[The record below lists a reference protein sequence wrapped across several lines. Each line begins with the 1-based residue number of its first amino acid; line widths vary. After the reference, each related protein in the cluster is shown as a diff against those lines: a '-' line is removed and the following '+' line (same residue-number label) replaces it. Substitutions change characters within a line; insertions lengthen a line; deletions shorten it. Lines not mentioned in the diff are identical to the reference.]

1 MGAANAN
8 WPRWIFAS
16 TSKHFSDAAAANL
29 AKDGITPDPIP
40 YYVEGNERD
49 LQPGALEYFEFRCDG
64 PYLVEVSKDW
74 WRVNIEIN
82 ILVCTKRNDK
92 DFHRIHTLCG
102 LLVAA
107 FTSNITIFKY
117 GDSVADDQSILTCLT
132 LDRNAGENVVVSQLG
147 QLGTDLLEQQAMVE
161 AYYQGYLD
169 S

>member
-1 MGAANAN
+1 MSAANPN

-16 TSKHFSDAAAANL
+16 TSKHFDTAAQANL
-29 AKDGITPDPIP
+29 AKDGVTADPILF
-40 YYVEGNERD
+40 YVEGNDRD
-49 LQPGALEYFEFRCDG
+49 LQSGALEYFEFRCDG
-64 PYLVEVSKDW
+64 PYFVEVSKDW

-82 ILVCTKRNDK
+82 ILVNAKRNNK

-117 GDSVADDQSILTCLT
+117 GDGVVDDQSILTCLT
-132 LDRNAGENVVVSQLG
+132 LDKNAGENVCVAHLG